1 VCAAGSWLLAQQVPP
16 QAPPPQRSPVFRAG
30 ANFVLVDAYPVADG
44 GFVEG
49 LKATDFEIREN
60 GRPQAVEEFEFI
72 RVEPGPESDRPDPR
86 NQAEMLAL
94 AADPHNRVFVAYLDI
109 YHTNVTGSHGMQRP
123 LVDLLEQVLAPRD
136 LFAATTPRQ
145 RPRDIVFG
153 RKTTSLERQLADNWI
168 WGMRQSYEREPEEQ
182 TLESCFKFF
191 DYTRYGTPRYVPDG
205 VLSVQLGQVLIARR
219 REDKVITHLE
229 DLITYLG
236 SLREA
241 RKIVLVFTNGWLLY
255 KPDPATHDRVMKV
268 MIDEYGPPPL
278 PGVGVA
284 GGKVVTGERAYTA
297 STPSCNSEFSRLML
311 LDNEQRMRDLVN
323 FAQRHNVTFYPV
335 NPSGLEV
342 FDRGANEMKPTD
354 PPGAMTQDM
363 LRTEFRAEA
372 LRTLAG
378 NTDGIAV
385 ITNDLRGGLRR
396 IVDDVSAY
404 YVLGY
409 YSTDRDFN
417 GGYRRIEVKVNRPGV
432 QVRARR
438 GYFAPKVGA
447 GPPPE
452 ASKAPVTAAPAG
464 LTDALG
470 SLARL
475 RADTTLFAHG
485 AIEGTD
491 AQVAIELGFPQ
502 LGAFAS
508 GGDVQVTAM
517 DAAGTTLAAAAS
529 TIAPGARGA
538 SMRVP
543 LGKAP
548 DGPVTIRVTAK
559 AGSAAPLD
567 ARVEARPNPSTL
579 LGDAMVF
586 RASPAGTSPLRPAAD
601 FQFRRTERVH
611 VEWPIRGTLGRRDAR
626 LLNRTGQPLAVPVT
640 VTEREAD
647 GRRALAADLQ
657 LAPLADG
664 DYVIELTAGGAG
676 EPERRY
682 VAIRIVR

>member
-1 VCAAGSWLLAQQVPP
+1 MRDRVARGVLAFAAVCAAGSWLLAQQATP
-16 QAPPPQRSPVFRAG
+16 QQPPPQRPPVFRAG

-44 GFVEG
+44 RFVEG
-49 LKATDFEIREN
+49 LTKADFEIREN
-60 GRPQAVEEFEFI
+60 GKPQAVEEFEFV
-72 RVEPGPESDRPDPR
+72 RVEPSPESDRPDPR
-86 NQAEMLAL
+86 TQAEMLDQVG
-94 AADPHNRVFVAYLDI
+94 DPRNRIFVAYFDL
-109 YHTNVTGSHGMQRP
+109 YHTNLTGSHSMQRP

-136 LFAATTPRQ
+136 LFGAVTPKV
-145 RPRDIVFG
+145 RPQDIVFG
-153 RKTTSLERQLADNWI
+153 RKTTSLERQLADNWF
-168 WGMRQSYEREPEEQ
+168 WGMRQRLEREPEENS
-182 TLESCFKFF
+182 LVDCFVDLKI
-191 DYTRYGTPRYVPDG
+191 DPQD
-205 VLSVQLGQVLIARR
+205 LINRR

-229 DLITYLG
+229 DLMAYLG
-236 SLREA
+236 SVREA
-241 RKIVLVFTNGWLLY
+241 RKIVLMFTSGWLLY
-255 KPDPATHDRVMKV
+255 RPNPGAIDAMMKSQ
-268 MIDEYGPPPL
+268 IGQFGPPPR
-278 PGVGVA
+278 PTVGVA
-284 GGKVVTGERAYTA
+284 GGKMIVGETDMPPR
-297 STPSCNSEFSRLML
+297 PSCVQEFQRLYM
-311 LDNEQRMRDLVN
+311 LDNEVRMRDLLSLAN
-323 FAQRHNVTFYPV
+323 RNNVTFYPV
-335 NPSGLEV
+335 NPAGIEV
-342 FDRGANEMKPTD
+342 FDKAPHEPFVGPTGLVD
-354 PPGAMTQDM
+354 DM
-363 LRTEFRAEA
+363 DRIRFRTDT
-372 LRTLAG
+372 LLTLAS

-385 ITNDLRGGLRR
+385 ISNDLRGGLRR
-396 IVDDVSAY
+396 VVDDVSAY

-409 YSTDRDFN
+409 YSTDRNFN
-417 GGYRRIEVKVNRPGV
+417 GGYRRIDVKVSRPGV

-452 ASKAPVTAAPAG
+452 ATKAPVTAAPAG

-485 AIEGTD
+485 AIEGTE
-491 AQVAIELGFPQ
+491 ALVAIELGLSQ

-529 TIAPGARGA
+529 TIAAGARGA

-559 AGSAAPLD
+559 AGTAPPLD
-567 ARVEARPNPSTL
+567 ARFEARPNPSSL
-579 LGDAMVF
+579 LGDAIVF